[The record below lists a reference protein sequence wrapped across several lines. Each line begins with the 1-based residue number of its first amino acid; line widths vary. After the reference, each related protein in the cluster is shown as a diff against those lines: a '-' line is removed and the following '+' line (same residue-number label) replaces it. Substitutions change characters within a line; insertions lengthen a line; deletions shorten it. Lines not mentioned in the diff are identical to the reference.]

1 MEKDLYVVG
10 KEYVEARVIESLTDL
25 LLSITL
31 WREGYTRNSA
41 GKAFSAVKALM
52 SALIVVNEDKLVKLA
67 KDEERREWI
76 EKKAHTVPTHSMY
89 SLAQMLKKVG
99 VDIVDLVDRA
109 LNLHDYQYNGS
120 EPGFSRYT
128 NKEDV
133 LTDLIA
139 VITET
144 KKAVHTYLPDYEV
157 KELSEKVDKLL
168 EELANDHTSLA

>member
-52 SALIVVNEDKLVKLA
+52 NALIVVNEDKLVKLA
-67 KDEERREWI
+67 KDEEQREWI

-99 VDIVDLVDRA
+99 VDIVDLVNRA
-109 LNLHDYQYNGS
+109 LNLHDYQYNGF

-133 LTDLIA
+133 LTDLIS
-139 VITET
+139 VITEA
-144 KKAVHTYLPDYEV
+144 KKAVHTYFPEYEV

-168 EELANDHTSLA
+168 EELVNDHKG

>member
-52 SALIVVNEDKLVKLA
+52 NALIVVNEDKLVKLA
-67 KDEERREWI
+67 KDEEQREWI

-89 SLAQMLKKVG
+89 SLAQMLKKIGIDV
-99 VDIVDLVDRA
+99 VNLVNLAFDL
-109 LNLHDYQYNGS
+109 HEYQYNGF
-120 EPGFSRYT
+120 EPGFSKYS

-144 KKAVHTYLPDYEV
+144 KKTVHTYFPEYEV

-168 EELANDHTSLA
+168 EELVNDHKG

>member
-67 KDEERREWI
+67 RDKDQREWI

-89 SLAQMLKKVG
+89 SLAQMLKRIG
-99 VDIVDLVDRA
+99 IDLV
-109 LNLHDYQYNGS
+109 NLVNLAFDLHEYQYNGF
-120 EPGFSRYT
+120 EPGFSKYS

-139 VITET
+139 VIAET
-144 KKAVHTYLPDYEV
+144 KKAVHTYFPEYEV

-168 EELANDHTSLA
+168 EELVNDHKLA